1 MPKRKSMGE
10 HLIKSATKGAARGCG
25 RGCVLFITPFLVL
38 VLIFSFGC
46 ALSGS
51 FREGFE
57 RGWEGEEQTIEE
69 ISEVSARESIE
80 AEVVENVAFEEIIEE
95 GLVEEETAEENPVDA
110 PDIEYEE
117 IGMQGLFVFIYT
129 TATKRAELQQIV
141 GIYKNDKFK
150 SKRIFELDFFNNRE
164 KALVAKTNF
173 GMMLPDAIYNYNAN
187 IGLSELIL
195 YQDD

>member
-1 MPKRKSMGE
+1 MDTKVKFIITFLA
-10 HLIKSATKGAARGCG
+10 LI
-25 RGCVLFITPFLVL
+25 
-38 VLIFSFGC
+38 LIFSFVSAC
-46 ALSGS
+46 TNDSIS
-51 FREGFE
+51 SS
-57 RGWEGEEQTIEE
+57 TTK
-69 ISEVSARESIE
+69 ISEDSAKESIE
-80 AEVVENVAFEEIIEE
+80 AEVVENVAFEEIVEE
-95 GLVEEETAEENPVDA
+95 GLIEEETAEENP
-110 PDIEYEE
+110 IETLAIDYEE

-129 TATKRAELQQIV
+129 EATKRAELQQIV